1 MLIVSLEKYRLNIN
15 LAGDYNLNLLKI
27 NNDELCNEFFDL
39 ITSHS
44 LLPQITLPT
53 RLSQTSGTLID
64 NILCKAHISIKPTTA
79 GILLNKL
86 SDHQPCFIILDIACC
101 GCNNPKFIR
110 KYVQLESV
118 IDNINSDIRSSGLD
132 DNIDTG
138 MTADPNI
145 GYSIIHD
152 VIEKTKKTHMTS
164 KLVKYNKYKHKQSKW
179 ITRGLLRSLRFRDNL
194 YKKIKLT
201 NPASREY
208 ETLRIHLKTYN
219 TILRT
224 SICAAKK
231 KFLAYTFEKYK
242 ADIRNTWKYIN
253 EVLSKK
259 GNKNT
264 SPTSLN
270 VNGNAIT
277 NTFEITNMFNTFFT
291 NIGNELANKIKYSGT
306 KDFTYYLRNRQ
317 NQKFTLNEV
326 NEQTVTRIIE
336 NIPAK
341 NSCGYDDISSIFLKQ
356 IATSIIKPLTI
367 VINQVLNN
375 GIFPDKLKIAKVVP
389 IFKSGDC
396 ALTNTYRP
404 ISLLPVISKVIEK
417 IIYTQL
423 SLYFESNKLFSDSQY
438 GFRPNHST
446 EQATLELT
454 DRIISAMD
462 NNDVQIGIF
471 LDLSKAFDTIDHA
484 ILLSKLEHYGV
495 DGIPL
500 QLVKSYLTNRKQYVK
515 INEVNSNLLPINTGV
530 PQGSILGPLLFIIYI
545 NDFARASSI
554 FDFICYAD
562 DTTLFSTLNN
572 LVNAQNINPDI
583 IINKELAQINE
594 WLEINKLSLNVTK
607 TKFMVF
613 HTQHKHRAIKPH
625 VPKINNTNIEKVE
638 QFKFL
643 GLTLDSNLNWKKH
656 SDNITNKCSQII
668 GILNRLKQ
676 ILPQNIKIM
685 LYNALLLPYINYC
698 LVTWGYQCK
707 RINILQKRAIRLI
720 TLSTY
725 NCHTAPLFKKLKL
738 LTIKDMLALQE
749 LKFYYKLTHNELPA
763 YFQNWQ
769 IVTNSELHRHDTRRK
784 HDIHIVGFRHTFAK
798 RCIRINLPQTVNNT
812 PESVK
817 DKLFTHSFRGFVNF
831 AKLTF
836 LQNYKT
842 ECTMANCYICD
853 RVQH

>member
-1 MLIVSLEKYRLNIN
+1 MQPTVFSELGGYKMAFKSWVGITLKVYRYSSVAQGRSSSASGGLITYVDNSFKHEIISNINKYTLWEGLILQIKGGGLPKGLIIGNIYRPPRMLKDEIKQFINEFSLLIVSLEKYRLNIN

-27 NNDELCNEFFDL
+27 NNDELCNELFDL

-44 LLPQITLPT
+44 LLPKITLPT

-86 SDHQPCFIILDIACC
+86 SDHQPCFIILGITFC

-132 DNIDTG
+132 DKIDTS

-145 GYSIIHD
+145 SYSIIHD
-152 VIEKTKKTHMTS
+152 VIEKNKNTHMTS
-164 KLVKYNKYKHKQSKW
+164 KLVKYNKYKHKKSKW
-179 ITRGLLRSLRFRDNL
+179 ITRGLLRSIRFRDNL

-208 ETLRIHLKTYN
+208 ETLKINLNTYN
-219 TILRT
+219 KILRT
-224 SICAAKK
+224 SMCAAKK
-231 KFLAYTFEKYK
+231 QFLAYTFEKYK
-242 ADIRNTWKYIN
+242 SDIRNTWKSIN

-270 VNGNAIT
+270 VNGNEIT
-277 NTFEITNMFNTFFT
+277 NTYEIANMFNTFFT
-291 NIGNELANKIKYSGT
+291 NIGNELANKINYSGT
-306 KDFTYYLRNRQ
+306 KYFTYYLRNRQ

-336 NIPAK
+336 NLPAK
-341 NSCGYDDISSIFLKQ
+341 NSCGYDDISSIFIKR
-356 IATSIIKPLTI
+356 ITTSIIKPLTI

-396 ALTNTYRP
+396 ALTNNYRP

-438 GFRPNHST
+438 GFRPNRST

-462 NNDVQIGIF
+462 NNDVPIGIF

-500 QLVKSYLTNRKQYVK
+500 QLVKNYLTNRKQYVK
-515 INEVNSNLLPINTGV
+515 LNEVNSNLLPINTGV

-545 NDFARASSI
+545 SDFTRASSI
-554 FDFICYAD
+554 VDFICYAD

-583 IINKELAQINE
+583 IINKELAKINE

-613 HTQHKHRAIKPH
+613 HRQHKHRAIKPP
-625 VPKINNTNIEKVE
+625 VPKIKNKNIEKVE

-656 SDNITNKCSQII
+656 SDNN
-668 GILNRLKQ
+668 
-676 ILPQNIKIM
+676 
-685 LYNALLLPYINYC
+685 
-698 LVTWGYQCK
+698 
-707 RINILQKRAIRLI
+707 
-720 TLSTY
+720 
-725 NCHTAPLFKKLKL
+725 
-738 LTIKDMLALQE
+738 
-749 LKFYYKLTHNELPA
+749 
-763 YFQNWQ
+763 
-769 IVTNSELHRHDTRRK
+769 
-784 HDIHIVGFRHTFAK
+784 
-798 RCIRINLPQTVNNT
+798 
-812 PESVK
+812 
-817 DKLFTHSFRGFVNF
+817 
-831 AKLTF
+831 
-836 LQNYKT
+836 
-842 ECTMANCYICD
+842 
-853 RVQH
+853 

>member
-1 MLIVSLEKYRLNIN
+1 MDHIPIVSPYERRM
-15 LAGDYNLNLLKI
+15 
-27 NNDELCNEFFDL
+27 
-39 ITSHS
+39 H
-44 LLPQITLPT
+44 
-53 RLSQTSGTLID
+53 
-64 NILCKAHISIKPTTA
+64 
-79 GILLNKL
+79 
-86 SDHQPCFIILDIACC
+86 
-101 GCNNPKFIR
+101 GC
-110 KYVQLESV
+110 
-118 IDNINSDIRSSGLD
+118 
-132 DNIDTG
+132 
-138 MTADPNI
+138 
-145 GYSIIHD
+145 
-152 VIEKTKKTHMTS
+152 
-164 KLVKYNKYKHKQSKW
+164 
-179 ITRGLLRSLRFRDNL
+179 L
-194 YKKIKLT
+194 Y
-201 NPASREY
+201 
-208 ETLRIHLKTYN
+208 
-219 TILRT
+219 
-224 SICAAKK
+224 
-231 KFLAYTFEKYK
+231 
-242 ADIRNTWKYIN
+242 
-253 EVLSKK
+253 
-259 GNKNT
+259 
-264 SPTSLN
+264 
-270 VNGNAIT
+270 GNAIT

-396 ALTNTYRP
+396 ALTNNYRP

-462 NNDVQIGIF
+462 NNDVPIGIF
-471 LDLSKAFDTIDHA
+471 LDLSKAFDTIHHA

-613 HTQHKHRAIKPH
+613 HTQHKHRAIKPP

-656 SDNITNKCSQII
+656 SDNITNKWSQII
-668 GILNRLKQ
+668 GILNRLEQ

-685 LYNALLLPYINYC
+685 LYNALLLPHINYC

-707 RINILQKRAIRLI
+707 RM
-720 TLSTY
+720 
-725 NCHTAPLFKKLKL
+725 TATDSSL
-738 LTIKDMLALQE
+738 
-749 LKFYYKLTHNELPA
+749 NGSLPA
-763 YFQNWQ
+763 HGPILLWCHIY
-769 IVTNSELHRHDTRRK
+769 LC
-784 HDIHIVGFRHTFAK
+784 IHMYVFILAHGLNK
-798 RCIRINLPQTVNNT
+798 ENLNLNLNLNI
-812 PESVK
+812 S
-817 DKLFTHSFRGFVNF
+817 THLLGR
-831 AKLTF
+831 
-836 LQNYKT
+836 
-842 ECTMANCYICD
+842 
-853 RVQH
+853 

>member
-1 MLIVSLEKYRLNIN
+1 M
-15 LAGDYNLNLLKI
+15 
-27 NNDELCNEFFDL
+27 
-39 ITSHS
+39 
-44 LLPQITLPT
+44 
-53 RLSQTSGTLID
+53 
-64 NILCKAHISIKPTTA
+64 
-79 GILLNKL
+79 LNKL
-86 SDHQPCFIILDIACC
+86 SDHQPCFIILDITCC

-132 DNIDTG
+132 DKIDTG

-164 KLVKYNKYKHKQSKW
+164 KLVKYNKYKHKKSKW

-208 ETLRIHLKTYN
+208 ETLRINLKTYN
-219 TILRT
+219 KILRT

-231 KFLAYTFEKYK
+231 NFLAYTFEKYK
-242 ADIRNTWKYIN
+242 ADIRNTWKSIN

-396 ALTNTYRP
+396 ALTNNYRP

-462 NNDVQIGIF
+462 NNDVPIGIF

-613 HTQHKHRAIKPH
+613 HTQHKHRAIKPP

-638 QFKFL
+638 QFKFF

-685 LYNALLLPYINYC
+685 LYNALLLPHINYC

-836 LQNYKT
+836 LQNYKN

-853 RVQH
+853 RVQHQG

>member
-1 MLIVSLEKYRLNIN
+1 M
-15 LAGDYNLNLLKI
+15 
-27 NNDELCNEFFDL
+27 
-39 ITSHS
+39 
-44 LLPQITLPT
+44 
-53 RLSQTSGTLID
+53 
-64 NILCKAHISIKPTTA
+64 
-79 GILLNKL
+79 
-86 SDHQPCFIILDIACC
+86 
-101 GCNNPKFIR
+101 
-110 KYVQLESV
+110 
-118 IDNINSDIRSSGLD
+118 
-132 DNIDTG
+132 
-138 MTADPNI
+138 
-145 GYSIIHD
+145 
-152 VIEKTKKTHMTS
+152 
-164 KLVKYNKYKHKQSKW
+164 
-179 ITRGLLRSLRFRDNL
+179 
-194 YKKIKLT
+194 
-201 NPASREY
+201 
-208 ETLRIHLKTYN
+208 
-219 TILRT
+219 
-224 SICAAKK
+224 
-231 KFLAYTFEKYK
+231 
-242 ADIRNTWKYIN
+242 
-253 EVLSKK
+253 
-259 GNKNT
+259 
-264 SPTSLN
+264 
-270 VNGNAIT
+270 
-277 NTFEITNMFNTFFT
+277 
-291 NIGNELANKIKYSGT
+291 
-306 KDFTYYLRNRQ
+306 RNRQ

-396 ALTNTYRP
+396 ALTNNYRP

-462 NNDVQIGIF
+462 NNDVPIGIF

-613 HTQHKHRAIKPH
+613 HTQHKHRAIKPP

-638 QFKFL
+638 QFKCL
-643 GLTLDSNLNWKKH
+643 GLTLD
-656 SDNITNKCSQII
+656 
-668 GILNRLKQ
+668 
-676 ILPQNIKIM
+676 
-685 LYNALLLPYINYC
+685 
-698 LVTWGYQCK
+698 
-707 RINILQKRAIRLI
+707 
-720 TLSTY
+720 
-725 NCHTAPLFKKLKL
+725 
-738 LTIKDMLALQE
+738 
-749 LKFYYKLTHNELPA
+749 
-763 YFQNWQ
+763 
-769 IVTNSELHRHDTRRK
+769 
-784 HDIHIVGFRHTFAK
+784 
-798 RCIRINLPQTVNNT
+798 
-812 PESVK
+812 
-817 DKLFTHSFRGFVNF
+817 
-831 AKLTF
+831 
-836 LQNYKT
+836 
-842 ECTMANCYICD
+842 
-853 RVQH
+853 